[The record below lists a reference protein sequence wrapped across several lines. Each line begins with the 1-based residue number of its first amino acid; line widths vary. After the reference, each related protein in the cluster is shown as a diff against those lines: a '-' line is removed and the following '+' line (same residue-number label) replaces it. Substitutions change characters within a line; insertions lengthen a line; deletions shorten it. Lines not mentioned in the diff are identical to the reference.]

1 MRPVVRGATSR
12 RLCLSLFSRE
22 SADPAAKIP
31 KRITSKHHQKPLGS
45 YPFPPEHEMLWKNRR
60 NVPGGYFYQGLSPFH
75 LKFCYPLVHQAYARI
90 WAKTSQMFW
99 WIIWP
104 FTMAVSSLFAIEA
117 INTKY
122 LKRIHYD

>member
-1 MRPVVRGATSR
+1 MNASTALAAGQR
-12 RLCLSLFSRE
+12 RWFAHFTRASTELT
-22 SADPAAKIP
+22 AKVP
-31 KRITSKHHQKPLGS
+31 KRITSKHNQKPLGS

-60 NVPGGYFYQGLSPFH
+60 TVPGGYFHQAISPFQ

-104 FTMAVSSLFAIEA
+104 TGMAIAGFLSIEA